1 MITLY
6 KDEIKKAKKI
16 SQKEIKSVD
25 KYLNLR
31 YISVTRVTKD
41 LKNKRGGEWM
51 TNKKR
56 LQKKHLKPK
65 SELRRE
71 RLGRELTTG
80 YMANLIGLDRR
91 QYEKKEAGEYPFKDY
106 EMDIIARE
114 FDKSVE
120 DIFFK

>member
-1 MITLY
+1 
-6 KDEIKKAKKI
+6 
-16 SQKEIKSVD
+16 
-25 KYLNLR
+25 
-31 YISVTRVTKD
+31 
-41 LKNKRGGEWM
+41 M
-51 TNKKR
+51 TDKKR

-65 SELRRE
+65 TELRRE
-71 RLGRELTTG
+71 RLCRELTTG

>member
-1 MITLY
+1 
-6 KDEIKKAKKI
+6 
-16 SQKEIKSVD
+16 
-25 KYLNLR
+25 
-31 YISVTRVTKD
+31 
-41 LKNKRGGEWM
+41 M
-51 TNKKR
+51 TDKKR

-65 SELRRE
+65 LELRKE

-114 FDKSVE
+114 LDKSVE
-120 DIFFK
+120 DFFFK